1 MAKMIRTMLVLLPGM
16 LGFGTADAD
25 NDRARFNYMI
35 HRQGCH
41 LPDASGYQDKVPRMK
56 NFLGFFL
63 HSQEGRDFIIQVPG
77 VSLAQL
83 PDDEIAEL
91 MNWLINAYS
100 AEQRP
105 DEFVPYTQSEVNA
118 LRQSPEA
125 DPLTTRLR
133 ILRAIAVQQPDLAR
147 ELTASYRE

>member
-1 MAKMIRTMLVLLPGM
+1 MIRTMLLLG
-16 LGFGTADAD
+16 LLCFATADAD
-25 NDRARFNYMI
+25 DKRAHFNYVI
-35 HRQGCH
+35 HCQGCH
-41 LPDASGYQDKVPRMK
+41 LPDAVGYLDKVPRMN
-56 NFLGFFL
+56 NFLGYFL
-63 HSQEGRDFIIQVPG
+63 HSKEGRDFIIRVPG
-77 VSLAQL
+77 VSMAAL

-105 DEFVPYTQSEVNA
+105 AEFVPYTQSEVNT

-133 ILRAIAVQQPDLAR
+133 ILRAIAAEQPDLAQ
-147 ELTASYRE
+147 ELAAINNE